1 MADTEQVVAPVE
13 EVPAEETAAV
23 EAAPAEDAE
32 AAPPAEEA
40 S

>member
-1 MADTEQVVAPVE
+1 MRRGLAPYGTLADITIS
-13 EVPAEETAAV
+13 AAV